1 MNISLLLFGRESV
14 DTIGPDR
21 NISVISR
28 QAKVPSHPSRNQL
41 LEASTDSLPQR
52 VNLSF
57 AHTKTHKESFQGI
70 P

>member
-52 VNLSF
+52 VN
-57 AHTKTHKESFQGI
+57 H
-70 P
+70 